1 MSQTRY
7 KDRGELKWIPFLMPE
22 HVALLKKYYAHV
34 QKIELPDLDEQ
45 LLYLWQTELE
55 RAIREGDAVE
65 LTLFDNG
72 MTHTVRGYVHAIYY
86 AEREVE
92 LFDTDVRRIPFGQI
106 LSVH

>member
-34 QKIELPDLDEQ
+34 QKIELPDIDEQ
-45 LLYLWQTELE
+45 LLYMWQTELE
-55 RAIREGDAVE
+55 RAIREGDQVE
-65 LTLFDNG
+65 LTLFEDG
-72 MTHTVRGYVHAIYY
+72 IARSVRGYVHAIYY

-92 LFDTDVRRIPFGQI
+92 LFDTDVRRIPFSHI
-106 LSVH
+106 LSVR

>member
-1 MSQTRY
+1 MSKTRY

-22 HVALLKKYYAHV
+22 HVALLKRYYAQI

-55 RAIREGDAVE
+55 RAIREGDAVDV
-65 LTLFDNG
+65 TLFEDG
-72 MTHTVRGYVHAIYY
+72 TTRSLRGYVHAIYY

-92 LFDTDVRRIPFGQI
+92 LFDGAVQRIPFANI
-106 LSVH
+106 LSVR

>member
-22 HVALLKKYYAHV
+22 HVALLKRYYAQI

-65 LTLFDNG
+65 VTVFEDG
-72 MTHTVRGYVHAIYY
+72 VTRSVRGYVHAIYY

-92 LFDTDVRRIPFGQI
+92 LFDGAVRRIPFGHV
-106 LSVH
+106 LAVR

>member
-34 QKIELPDLDEQ
+34 QKIELPDIDEQ

-55 RAIREGDAVE
+55 RAIREGDQVE
-65 LTLFDNG
+65 LTLFEDG
-72 MTHTVRGYVHAIYY
+72 LARSMRGYVHAIYY

-92 LFDTDVRRIPFGQI
+92 LFDTDVRRIPFSHI
-106 LSVH
+106 LSVR

>member
-1 MSQTRY
+1 MSKTRY

-22 HVALLKKYYAHV
+22 HVALLKRYYAQI

-65 LTLFDNG
+65 V
-72 MTHTVRGYVHAIYY
+72 TVFEDGATRSIRGYVHAIYY

-92 LFDTDVRRIPFGQI
+92 LFDGAVQRIPFANI
-106 LSVH
+106 LSVR